1 MNVVAQIT
9 RKLGLGAISVLSAT
23 ATIGKIV
30 VSNLGDVQ
38 AVSAAA
44 GTFGPLVLFLNSVPM
59 WFVVGTCITTTAY
72 LIGSAVQED
81 LRIARLIADA
91 KASNEQ
97 ASADVKKMNTR
108 AWEFAPEFRAEM
120 DKLAADREA
129 FLAAVAE
136 IGRLQTT
143 YHNSMADA
151 VDEVSRRYDER
162 AERAVRDVF
171 GRHFENMRIER
182 KFEDEKQMRE
192 ERRSLQIMVAR
203 EVGAVTARLDA
214 LPQSPQGTGPEAPR

>member
-97 ASADVKKMNTR
+97 AIADVKKMNTR

-151 VDEVSRRYDER
+151 VDEVSRRFEERSEQIVRDMFRQHFEGRRDER
-162 AERAVRDVF
+162 TIEELKRVSEQNNQIQMLSAKIATLSER
-171 GRHFENMRIER
+171 
-182 KFEDEKQMRE
+182 
-192 ERRSLQIMVAR
+192 
-203 EVGAVTARLDA
+203 
-214 LPQSPQGTGPEAPR
+214 

>member
-1 MNVVAQIT
+1 MRMTPIL
-9 RKLGLGAISVLSAT
+9 RKLSGRVAVGVALMIEGTLGLAT
-23 ATIGKIV
+23 FIG
-30 VSNLGDVQ
+30 
-38 AVSAAA
+38 
-44 GTFGPLVLFLNSVPM
+44 M
-59 WFVVGTCITTTAY
+59 TTTADDAEN
-72 LIGSAVQED
+72 LPKIVQW
-81 LRIARLIADA
+81 LLGTPWWVPALVIPLALIAFAAWVFRPDQITA
-91 KASNEQ
+91 NAMREYKAAN
-97 ASADVKKMNTR
+97 DR

-120 DKLAADREA
+120 DKLAIDRGA
-129 FLAAVAE
+129 FLTAVEE
-136 IGRLQTT
+136 IARLQTT

-151 VDEVSRRYDER
+151 VDEVSQRYDER

-214 LPQSPQGTGPEAPR
+214 LPQSPQGTGPETPR

>member
-44 GTFGPLVLFLNSVPM
+44 GTFGPLVLFLNSVPL

-91 KASNEQ
+91 KASNER
-97 ASADVKKMNTR
+97 AIADVKRMNTR

-151 VDEVSRRYDER
+151 VDEVARRFEERSEQIVRDMFRQHFEGRRDER
-162 AERAVRDVF
+162 TIE
-171 GRHFENMRIER
+171 ER
-182 KFEDEKQMRE
+182 KRVSEQNNQIQMLSAKIATLRE
-192 ERRSLQIMVAR
+192 R
-203 EVGAVTARLDA
+203 
-214 LPQSPQGTGPEAPR
+214 

>member
-44 GTFGPLVLFLNSVPM
+44 GTFGPLVLFLNSVPL

-97 ASADVKKMNTR
+97 AIADVKKMNTR

-151 VDEVSRRYDER
+151 VDEVARRFEERSEQIVRDMFRQHFEGRRDER
-162 AERAVRDVF
+162 TIE
-171 GRHFENMRIER
+171 ER
-182 KFEDEKQMRE
+182 KRVSEQNNQIQMLSAKIATLS
-192 ERRSLQIMVAR
+192 ER
-203 EVGAVTARLDA
+203 
-214 LPQSPQGTGPEAPR
+214 